1 MNEGIKK
8 TSSDTTNE
16 NTFSFF
22 DEIIIISDKKDSIP
36 ADAGAVDTAIIPF
49 PAPEHALYYILAQ
62 KEKNIGYSALIL
74 CEYALGDFDAAI
86 LISLL
91 RLHPL
96 GALFPVGVLFN
107 APKTDADNTF
117 IDKEKK
123 NLKVL
128 GASFFLVRPFSFQSV
143 APLAREIFI
152 QNKNTADKYYNNLLA
167 LENAPEQKR
176 SLFINN
182 WEQKLNNFEKAFVR
196 FFYTPDEN
204 ANFEELFE
212 TGEQKYVDRLFRQA
226 TNCFERSTNF
236 ETPRKSDSFV
246 YLYTIEKEQGFPEK
260 GKVYLERAVTLFID
274 NEEWEKVSHY
284 AEIFSEDFPEEQ
296 NPLLPALQKNF
307 AHTNYGIVNKILEIA
322 KSILPA
328 KEVADFMVQM
338 NGSKKFPPAI
348 ANYLDTHKD
357 LQQVIFTSG
366 MKNIV
371 LDGDEYRREQERI
384 RAITYLEKQ
393 RLARL
398 RGEKAPASGINKA
411 SSAGTGRTVAAGGTA
426 GTGAAAGTGSNTA
439 KSTKPAESSK
449 TAANAQSAGK
459 GSDQSELLTSL
470 SLTPPSND
478 KKESLQDVY
487 SKYYPATNFKEK
499 ENTKESIESA
509 HEDKESTKENAGKKT
524 NNTAKETQQTTNLH
538 HVEDMPTVMLDA
550 SGSLLGDMIN
560 MVKYTRKLYKK
571 K

>member
-16 NTFSFF
+16 NTSSFF
-22 DEIIIISDKKDSIP
+22 DEIIIISDNKDSIP
-36 ADAGAVDTAIIPF
+36 AEADAADTAVIPF

-62 KEKNIGYSALIL
+62 KEKNISYSALIL
-74 CEYALGDFDAAI
+74 CEYALGDFDAAL

-128 GASFFLVRPFSFQSV
+128 GASFFLVRPFSFQNV
-143 APLAREIFI
+143 NLLAREIFI
-152 QNKNTADKYYNNLLA
+152 QNKNAADKYYNNLQA

-176 SLFINN
+176 SLFISN

-212 TGEQKYVDRLFRQA
+212 TGEQKYGDRLFRQA
-226 TNCFERSTNF
+226 TTCFERSTNF

-246 YLYTIEKEQGFPEK
+246 YLYTIEKEQGYPEK
-260 GKVYLERAVTLFID
+260 GKVYLERAVTLFIE
-274 NEEWEKVSHY
+274 NEEWEKVTHY

-307 AHTNYGIVNKILEIA
+307 AHTNYGMVNKLLEIA

-328 KEVADFMVQM
+328 KEIADFMVQM
-338 NGSKKFPPAI
+338 NGSKKFPPVI
-348 ANYLDTHKD
+348 ADYLDTHKD

-371 LDGDEYRREQERI
+371 LDGDDYRREQERI

-398 RGEKAPASGINKA
+398 RGEKAPASGISKAA
-411 SSAGTGRTVAAGGTA
+411 SSAGTG
-426 GTGAAAGTGSNTA
+426 AAAETGGSTA
-439 KSTKPAESSK
+439 KNAKLADNTK
-449 TAANAQSAGK
+449 TAANAQSG
-459 GSDQSELLTSL
+459 GRSSERSELLDSL
-470 SLTPPSND
+470 SLTPPSNN
-478 KKESLQDVY
+478 KKES
-487 SKYYPATNFKEK
+487 
-499 ENTKESIESA
+499 KESA
-509 HEDKESTKENAGKKT
+509 KEDEKSTKENAGKKA
-524 NNTAKETQQTTNLH
+524 NNTAKENRQTTTLH